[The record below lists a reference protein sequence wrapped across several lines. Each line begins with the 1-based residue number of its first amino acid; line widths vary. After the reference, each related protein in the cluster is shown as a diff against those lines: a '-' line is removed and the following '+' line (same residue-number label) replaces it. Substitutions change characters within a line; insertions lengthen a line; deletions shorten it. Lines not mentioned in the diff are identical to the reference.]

1 MIRTRYGDFCYSDY
15 EFRVIAREIR
25 KFRKL
30 GAEGVSMG
38 LPAFCEFEI
47 IRTEEEK
54 IQKARKELDF
64 CLMIDNTIEC
74 KQ

>member
-1 MIRTRYGDFCYSDY
+1 
-15 EFRVIAREIR
+15 
-25 KFRKL
+25 
-30 GAEGVSMG
+30 MG

-47 IRTEEEK
+47 IRTEEK